1 MKNLI
6 KLLVVLF
13 IVSSCGDAKKE
24 SEPQPD
30 GIHKVVAQEVLHV
43 KEYSYVRVTENDV
56 EKWLAAPITAV
67 VTGQTYYHGDAM
79 EMQNFYSKELDRT
92 FTSIS
97 FIEKLSTTPEG
108 TARNIGGTPH
118 PVQAEPSGETP
129 SHVPAADKK
138 QIEVKPTEGV
148 ISIAELFKNKD
159 AYAGKQVTLK
169 GEVTKYNPG
178 ILNTNWFHI
187 QDGSDFEGEYD
198 LTATTA
204 EEVTMGTVVTFT
216 GKVVL
221 DKDFGAGY
229 FYKVIIEDAKIVK

>member
-1 MKNLI
+1 MKNLL
-6 KLLVVLF
+6 KLLIVVF
-13 IVSSCGDAKKE
+13 IVSSCGESKKE
-24 SEPQPD
+24 TAPLKD
-30 GIHKVVAQEVLHV
+30 GIHEAVAQEVLHV
-43 KEYSYVRVTENDV
+43 KEYSYVRVLENDV
-56 EKWLAAPITAV
+56 EKWLAAPITTV
-67 VTGQTYYHGDAM
+67 QIGETYYYGGAM

-97 FIEKLSTTPEG
+97 FIEKLSATPEG

-118 PVQAEPSGETP
+118 PVEAVPSEGE

-138 QIEVKPTEGV
+138 KIDVTPTEGV

-159 AYAGKQVTLK
+159 AYAGKEVTLK

-178 ILNTNWFHI
+178 ILNTNWFHV

-198 LTATTA
+198 LTATTS
-204 EEVTMGTVVTFT
+204 EEVTMGTVITFT